1 MRRGACTRGSPEG
14 ASGRENRVGL
24 LWMRTCGSRV
34 VDYIK
39 ACARRPAHEKSAEV
53 NEHARNTTAPT
64 LKTLA
69 FTSLLEFSA
78 ATRGMSWDA

>member
-1 MRRGACTRGSPEG
+1 
-14 ASGRENRVGL
+14 
-24 LWMRTCGSRV
+24 MRTYGSRV

-69 FTSLLEFSA
+69 FTSLFGIFSSH
-78 ATRGMSWDA
+78 RGGVPT